1 MKRVLL
7 LFVALTSVTVLTA
20 GPVTRQQA
28 QSVAQ
33 GYLFG
38 KGRSLSATKPAFRSP
53 RRNLSASVPTED
65 QAYFY
70 VFNADGGQGYVIV
83 SGDDRTEKILGY
95 CDEGSF
101 YIDEQS
107 ENVRN
112 FLQSYA
118 DKIKYLDDIGYEGPQ
133 GNTSG
138 PAVLRGGTLTRHA
151 ASLHDA
157 TGSGVYR
164 AVAPLLKSKWNQG
177 FPYNLKCPNF
187 FNADGTMNE
196 GRCPTGCV
204 ATAAAQVM
212 YYYKWPKQLK
222 SGIPALTTTFSTD
235 AGEKKVVSPR
245 VPKGTVIDWDHM
257 YDTYGTRPLSKEDS
271 TAISDFNLWV
281 GQAYRMA
288 YGPGGSGS
296 STTGHIKE
304 LINIFD
310 YDDGTH
316 AESRGYYSVAEWTD
330 MLYEEISTGHPI
342 PYGGQSM
349 GGGHSFV
356 IDGYDGEGLFHVNW
370 GWGSGGGYYRI
381 DVLSPGQDAGIGA
394 STTADGYAML
404 QACVMGMRIPDDVPV
419 EAPQYRLATFPNQA
433 NNFNIN
439 DQTKVLHVA
448 YCNWSGTTGLFYTNA
463 ATVEE
468 DGSLKAISN
477 TGEKNYG
484 TNAVGVFDFSL
495 ASLGPGTHKV
505 VPVSRFSNSKIWKT
519 DFNNKICYFEVNV
532 DEDGSMTHV
541 WHPIDKLEVTSME
554 VNSSRAVDQTQD
566 VTVSYKNDG
575 EEYFRCVGLF
585 ASQTDEMGEPV
596 NFSQLLLKSGQTTT
610 VVYNFKP
617 NATGTWHLWLAD
629 KDDRSHVYAEMDI
642 EINSYGTTLPNPCNL
657 ECPSPVGVTNKVGSN
672 IIGTTSYCRVA
683 VKNNGT
689 QDYDGTIFIQRW
701 RKHTSDTSNVI
712 WTNGG
717 AGTTVHIPAGETQ
730 MISCKI
736 GNLEP
741 DHYYYFS
748 VNYSYGSRSI
758 RIRGADYS
766 GTMGSGSVVYNIDGS
781 VSGISS
787 ASSSYSA
794 NQNVAAIDFSD
805 VSVYPRLTLARA
817 NQNVVFAFAGD
828 ATVPESLDGRN
839 VIVGDKA
846 DEITITDGTT
856 FFTPCFFTA
865 KHISYSRTFD
875 TALDAEGK
883 TGWQTIV
890 LPFAPT
896 RISVDGEPLS
906 WKDGDFRLLTFA
918 RTTADE
924 DVCFEQPDEWD
935 ADIPYVIGVPE
946 SLLGKTIVF
955 EADDAPVNSS
965 IDNIMSMN
973 SDFHIF
979 TGTNVKQTLT
989 NVYVLNAE
997 GSAFELAE
1005 EATVD
1010 PFRAYFVE
1018 RLGMER
1024 KVVIAPDGTGI
1035 SLIPALPRSEGE
1047 RAVYDLQGRKVA
1059 DSPSSLSGN
1068 SWYSSK
1074 KGVYIVNGKKVV
1086 IK

>member
-1 MKRVLL
+1 MKRALL
-7 LFVALTSVTVLTA
+7 LFVALTTVTVLIA

-38 KGRSLSATKPAFRSP
+38 KGRSLSAKKPAFRSP
-53 RRNLSASVPTED
+53 RRNLSTSVSTED

-95 CDEGSF
+95 CEEGSF
-101 YIDEQS
+101 NIDEQP

-118 DKIKYLDDIGYEGPQ
+118 DKINYLDDIGYKGPQ
-133 GNTSG
+133 ANTSG
-138 PAVLRGGTLTRHA
+138 PAVLRGGTSRRLA
-151 ASLHDA
+151 EA
-157 TGSGVYR
+157 TGSRVYR

-177 FPYNLKCPNF
+177 FPYNLKCPNYY
-187 FNADGTMNE
+187 NADGTMNE

-204 ATAAAQVM
+204 ATSAAQVM

-222 SGIPALTTTFSTD
+222 VGIPALTTVFNTD
-235 AGEKKVVSPR
+235 VGEKKVVSPR

-257 YDTYGTRPLSKEDS
+257 YDTYGSRPLSKEDS
-271 TAISDFNLWV
+271 LAISNFNLWV

-296 STTGHIKE
+296 STTGHVKE

-316 AESRGYYSVAEWTD
+316 AEGRGYYSVAEWTD

-404 QACVMGMRIPDDVPV
+404 QGCVIGMRLPDDVPAD
-419 EAPQYRLATFPNQA
+419 APQYRLSTFPNQA
-433 NNFNIN
+433 NNFYI
-439 DQTKVLHVA
+439 DDATKVLHVA
-448 YCNWSGTTGLFYTNA
+448 YCNWSGTTGLFYSNA

-484 TNAVGVFDFSL
+484 KNAVGVFDFSL

-519 DFNNKICYFEVNV
+519 DFNNKICYFEVNI
-532 DEDGSMTHV
+532 DEDGNMTHV
-541 WHPIDKLEVTSME
+541 WHPIYKLEVTSME

-566 VTVSYKNDG
+566 VTVSFKNDG

-585 ASQTDEMGEPV
+585 ASQTDEMEGEPV
-596 NFSQLLLKSGQTTT
+596 NYSQLLLKSGQTTT
-610 VVYNFKP
+610 VVYNFTPK
-617 NATGTWHLWLAD
+617 ATGKWHLWIAD
-629 KDDRSHVYAEMDI
+629 KDDRSQVYAKMDV
-642 EINSYGTTLPNPCNL
+642 EINSYGTTPPNPCNL
-657 ECPSPVGVTNKVGSN
+657 ECLSAVAVTNKSGSN

-689 QDYDGTIFIQRW
+689 EDYDGSIFIQRW
-701 RKHTSDTSNVI
+701 RKKLTDTGGIV

-717 AGTTVHIPAGETQ
+717 AGSTVHIPAGETK

-741 DHYYYFS
+741 DHHYYFS

-758 RIRGADYS
+758 RIRGIEYA
-766 GTMGSGSVVYNIDGS
+766 GTMCPGSLVYNIDGN
-781 VSGISS
+781 VAGISS

-805 VSVYPRLTLARA
+805 VSVYPKMTLTRA
-817 NQNVVFAFAGD
+817 NKNIVFAFAGD
-828 ATVPESLDGRN
+828 ATVPETLDGRN

-846 DEITITDGTT
+846 DEISITDGTA
-856 FFTPCFFTA
+856 FFTPCYFTA
-865 KHISYSRTFD
+865 NHISYSRTFD

-883 TGWQTIV
+883 TGWHTIV

-918 RTTADE
+918 RTTPDE
-924 DVCFEQPDEWD
+924 DVCFEQPEEWD
-935 ADIPYVIGVPE
+935 ADIPYVIGIPE
-946 SLLGKTIVF
+946 TLVGKTIVF

-979 TGTNVKQTLT
+979 TGTNVKQTLS

-1024 KVVIAPDGTGI
+1024 KVVIAPEKTGI
-1035 SLIPALPRSEGE
+1035 KSVQSGSSPMPHPSS
-1047 RAVYDLQGRKVA
+1047 VYDLQGRKIA
-1059 DSPSSLSGN
+1059 DNPSSLISN
-1068 SWYSSK
+1068 PSSK